1 MEGLTTQEVEYR
13 KNNGLANDEKIKY
26 TRTTKQIILSNIITL
41 FNLLNIALAIL
52 VLTTGSI
59 QNITFIGTIVFNT
72 VIAIYQE
79 LKAKR
84 ILDNIKVT
92 QGEKVTVIRNGEKI
106 EISKEEIVMDDLLY
120 LSSGDSVLV
129 DLEVLKSSSLEVDES
144 VITGESN
151 AIIKRKD
158 DKIMSGSV
166 VTSGSGYA
174 KVISVERNSYA
185 SKLVGEASSIK
196 DNSSYLQKTINNILK
211 IITILIIPVGI
222 LLFVVQ
228 HFFSHQTYS
237 EAVLGTVAGIIGMIP
252 EGLVL
257 LTSIALT
264 AGVIK
269 MTKKNVIIQKLH
281 GIEVLACTD
290 ILCLDKTGTIT
301 DGTMEVVDSVILNK
315 EINLDEIIAN
325 INTEEGNNSTDIAL
339 KNKYGVKESLNVT
352 DRVPFS
358 SAKKC
363 SITEIDNTKYYLGA
377 LEYIT
382 DKKISDYFE
391 LTKYIEK
398 GYRIITLSRDSKN
411 NKVEVLA
418 FIIIKDNIRTSA
430 EDTLRYFKEQGVD
443 IKIISGDNPITVS
456 NILRQLN
463 FEGYDKYIEG
473 KDLPTDNK
481 ELIKVAKETVV
492 FGRMTPNQKQL
503 VIKALK
509 EDSTV
514 AMIGDGV
521 NDILGLKEA
530 DCGIALGSGVSAA
543 KSASEVVLTTS
554 DFSVLPEIVNEG
566 RRVVNNIKRVA
577 SMYLIKTTYSLLLSI
592 LSIILSYEY
601 PFYPIQLSL
610 ISAICVGIPSFF
622 LALEPNYTKVEKNFI
637 IKVFRNA
644 LPNGITVVLNIFIVI
659 MFCGVFKQSFEDY
672 RLVIVALTGF
682 ITLRLLYTICKPLNL
697 WRKILLIFC
706 TISFFEL
713 LILLPD
719 LFLVSKFDIL
729 SIVFIGVLGFV
740 DTYIIDFLEELYD
753 KVIIK
758 VRGIIN
764 EKREKRK
771 EKNKLA

>member
-1 MEGLTTQEVEYR
+1 MDGLSKHEVEYR
-13 KNNGLANDEKIKY
+13 KNNGLSNDEKIKY
-26 TRTTKQIILSNIITL
+26 TRSTKEIVLSNTITL
-41 FNLLNIALAIL
+41 FNILNIVLAVL

-59 QNITFIGTIVFNT
+59 QNLTFISTIIFNT
-72 VIAIYQE
+72 IIAIFQE

-92 QGEKVTVIRNGEKI
+92 KGDMVTVIREGKKEA
-106 EISKEEIVMDDLLY
+106 ISKEEIVMDDVLY

-129 DLEVLKSSSLEVDES
+129 DVEVLKSSSLEVDES
-144 VITGESN
+144 IITGESD

-158 DKIMSGSV
+158 DKILSGSV
-166 VTSGSGYA
+166 VTSGSAYV
-174 KVISVERNSYA
+174 KVINLGKNSYA
-185 SKLVGEASSIK
+185 SRLVKEASSIK
-196 DNSSYLQKTINNILK
+196 DNSSYLQSTINKILK
-211 IITILIIPVGI
+211 IITFIIIPVGI
-222 LLFVVQ
+222 LLFITQ
-228 HFFSHQTYS
+228 YFSSGQSYK
-237 EAVLGTVAGIIGMIP
+237 EAILGTVAGIIGMIP

-269 MTKKNVIIQKLH
+269 MAKKNVIIQKLH

-301 DGTMEVVDSVILNK
+301 DGTMEVFDTVILDNK
-315 EINLDEIIAN
+315 INVEEIISN

-339 KNKYGVKESLNVT
+339 KEKFDVKNNLHVT

-358 SAKKC
+358 STKKC
-363 SITEIDNTKYYLGA
+363 SITEIDGIKYYLGA

-382 DKKISDYFE
+382 DKKITDYE
-391 LTKYIEK
+391 VLTKYIEN
-398 GYRIITLSRDSKN
+398 GYRIITLARDNHSN
-411 NKVEVLA
+411 IEVLA
-418 FIIIKDNIRTSA
+418 FIIIKDNIRPSA
-430 EDTLRYFKEQGVD
+430 GDTLRYFKEQGVA

-456 NILRQLN
+456 NILKQLN
-463 FEGYDKYIEG
+463 FEGYNKYIEG
-473 KDLPTDNK
+473 KDLPKDYE
-481 ELIKVAKETVV
+481 ELVKVAKETVV
-492 FGRMTPNQKQL
+492 FGRMTPSQKQM

-509 EDSTV
+509 EDNTV

-554 DFSVLPEIVNEG
+554 DFSVLPSIVNEG

-577 SMYLIKTTYSLLLSI
+577 SMYLIKTTYSLLLSL
-592 LSIILSYEY
+592 LSIMLSYEY

-610 ISAICVGIPSFF
+610 ISTICVGLPSFF
-622 LALEPNYTKVEKNFI
+622 LALEPNYAKVEKDFI
-637 IKVFRNA
+637 VKVFRNA
-644 LPNGITVVLNIFIVI
+644 LPNGITVVLNVFLVI
-659 MFCGVFKQSFEDY
+659 MFCSIFKQNFESY
-672 RLVIVALTGF
+672 RLVIVSLTGF
-682 ITLRLLYTICKPLNL
+682 ITLKLLYTICKPLNL

-706 TISFFEL
+706 NISFFEL

-729 SIVFIGVLGFV
+729 SIVFIVLLGFV
-740 DTYIIDFLEELYD
+740 DTYIIDFIEEIYD
-753 KVIIK
+753 KIVAK
-758 VRGIIN
+758 FRGIKN
-764 EKREKRK
+764 ERK